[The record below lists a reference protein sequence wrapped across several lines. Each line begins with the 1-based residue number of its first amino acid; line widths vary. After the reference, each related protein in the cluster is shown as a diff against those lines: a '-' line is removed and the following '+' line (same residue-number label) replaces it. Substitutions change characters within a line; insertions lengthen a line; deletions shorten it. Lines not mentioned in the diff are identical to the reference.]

1 MGRPDTAQA
10 KQPPCQT
17 NETSRR
23 DGGVKT
29 TLNVFI
35 SS

>member
-1 MGRPDTAQA
+1 MPTDDQWCN
-10 KQPPCQT
+10 QQT